1 MDPLLLSALLIFGL
15 NAAGYAY
22 GFFRQSDKIT
32 DLFYSL
38 SFALAAVICLFAV
51 DPGNR
56 NAAGLT
62 LMVFIWAA
70 RLGGYLFMRIHKI
83 QSDARFDE
91 MRPNALRLAGF
102 WFLQAVTVWV
112 VLLPLML
119 VLQQSGDSVGQGGMS
134 GTSSE
139 TASWAG
145 IVGFIGSAIWLLG
158 LLLEALADWQKFTF
172 RGNPANQGKFVNTG
186 LWRWSRHPNY
196 LGEIMVWIGFYLF
209 ALPAL
214 GDSVWFALVSPLWI
228 IWLLV
233 KVSGIPL
240 LEKSSDK
247 RYGMQSA
254 YQDYKKRTAILIP
267 FVW

>member
-1 MDPLLLSALLIFGL
+1 MDPLLLSALVVFAL

-22 GFFRQSDKIT
+22 GYFRQTDKVT
-32 DLFYSL
+32 DLLYSL
-38 SFALAAVICLFAV
+38 SFAIAALVCLFAV

-56 NAAGLT
+56 QAAGLT
-62 LMVFIWAA
+62 LMVLIWAA
-70 RLGGYLFMRIHKI
+70 RLGGYLFLRIHKI
-83 QSDARFDE
+83 QSDARFDD

-112 VLLPLML
+112 VLLPLVL
-119 VLQQSGDSVGQGGMS
+119 VLRNSVTTLGQGLVGI
-134 GTSSE
+134 
-139 TASWAG
+139 APDPAPWAG
-145 IVGFIGSAIWLLG
+145 SVAFIGSAVWLTG
-158 LLLEALADWQKFTF
+158 LLIEAFADWQKFRF

-196 LGEIMVWIGFYLF
+196 LGEILVWIGFYLF

-214 GDSVWFALVSPLWI
+214 GESVWFALLSPVWI
-228 IWLLV
+228 AWLLV
-233 KVSGIPL
+233 RVSGIPL

-247 RYGMQSA
+247 RYGLQSA
-254 YQDYKKRTAILIP
+254 YQEYKKNTAVLIP